1 MKELMEKRAQLMEQ
15 IEELSKSIEM
25 EKRAFTDEENTKF
38 DALTKEV
45 ESIDATIA
53 QMERAEKLVKVDN
66 KPDEAA
72 GTESKEE
79 MEVRAF
85 AQFIRNERA
94 GDSNITKDDNT
105 AVIPKTIA
113 DKIVDKIKDIS
124 PLFKDAEKFNVK
136 GTLSIPYV
144 DGSND
149 NLTVAYADEFTD
161 LEAKSTKLLSVDLT
175 GYLAGVLA
183 KVSISLINSTDIELV
198 DFVVAKMAMAAAT
211 FIDKEILVGTPGDPS
226 ASPAVPAK
234 ILGLSNASQVVLA
247 GSTSAITSD
256 VLIKLKNS
264 LKSAYQSGA
273 YFVMHPDTFTACQ
286 LLKDKNDRYLFN
298 DDIVEGFSGRILG
311 KPVYVSDQC
320 PAIAANAFAVFY
332 INPAQALAVK
342 MVEDSVTILREKYAT
357 QHALGIV
364 EWVELD
370 ARIQNQQAVAAL
382 KMAVS

>member
-38 DALTKEV
+38 DELTKEV
-45 ESIDATIA
+45 ESIDTTIA

-72 GTESKEE
+72 GEDSTEE
-79 MEVRAF
+79 MEIRAF
-85 AQFIRNERA
+85 AEFVRNERA
-94 GDSNITKDDNT
+94 DSNITKGDNT

-113 DKIVDKIKDIS
+113 NKIVDKIKDIS
-124 PLFKDAEKFNVK
+124 PLFRDAEKFNIK
-136 GTLSIPYV
+136 GTVSIPYV
-144 DGSND
+144 DSTND
-149 NLTVAYADEFTD
+149 NLTVAYATEFTD

-183 KVSISLINSTDIELV
+183 KVSISLLNSTDIDLV
-198 DFVVAKMAMAAAT
+198 DFVVAKMAAAAAE
-211 FIDKEILVGTPGDPS
+211 FIDKEILQGTVG
-226 ASPAVPAK
+226 K
-234 ILGLSNASQVVLA
+234 ITGAAAATQVVPA
-247 GSTSAITSD
+247 GSTSAITAD
-256 VLIKLKNS
+256 VLIKLKNK

-286 LLKDKNDRYLFN
+286 LLKDGNNRYLFN

-320 PAIAANAFAVFY
+320 PSIAENALAVFY
-332 INPAQALAVK
+332 VNPSQALAVK
-342 MVEDSVTILREKYAT
+342 MVEDSVQILREKYAT

-364 EWVELD
+364 EWLELD
-370 ARIQNQQAVAAL
+370 AKIQNEQAIAVL

>member
-1 MKELMEKRAQLMEQ
+1 MMVAQL
-15 IEELSKSIEM
+15 
-25 EKRAFTDEENTKF
+25 
-38 DALTKEV
+38 
-45 ESIDATIA
+45 
-53 QMERAEKLVKVDN
+53 
-66 KPDEAA
+66 
-72 GTESKEE
+72 G
-79 MEVRAF
+79 
-85 AQFIRNERA
+85 
-94 GDSNITKDDNT
+94 
-105 AVIPKTIA
+105 
-113 DKIVDKIKDIS
+113 
-124 PLFKDAEKFNVK
+124 
-136 GTLSIPYV
+136 
-144 DGSND
+144 
-149 NLTVAYADEFTD
+149 
-161 LEAKSTKLLSVDLT
+161 
-175 GYLAGVLA
+175 
-183 KVSISLINSTDIELV
+183 
-198 DFVVAKMAMAAAT
+198 
-211 FIDKEILVGTPGDPS
+211 